1 MTANTSTAA
10 DLHARI
16 VAAAGFGRFSGLQLA
31 RLGLTGADLA
41 ALISAGFARF
51 DRVVEGSQRA
61 DGRCDCWY
69 IIFA

>member
-1 MTANTSTAA
+1 MTTTTAA

-16 VAAAGFGRFSGLQLA
+16 LASAGFGRFSGRQLA

-41 ALISAGFARF
+41 ALLGAGLARF
-51 DRVVEGSQRA
+51 DRVVEGSERD

-69 IIFA
+69 LIFA

>member
-1 MTANTSTAA
+1 MTASTTTAA
-10 DLHARI
+10 AIHAHI
-16 VAAAGFGRFSGLQLA
+16 LASAGFGRFSGLQLA

-41 ALISAGFARF
+41 ALLGAGLARF
-51 DRVVEGSQRA
+51 DRVVEGSERD

>member
-1 MTANTSTAA
+1 MNASTTTAA

-16 VAAAGFGRFSGLQLA
+16 LASAGFGRFSGRQLA

-41 ALISAGFARF
+41 ALLGAGLARF
-51 DRVVEGSQRA
+51 DRVVEGSERS

>member
-1 MTANTSTAA
+1 MNASTTAA

-16 VAAAGFGRFSGLQLA
+16 LASAGFGRFSGLQLA

-41 ALISAGFARF
+41 ALLGAGLARF
-51 DRVVEGSQRA
+51 DRVVEGSERS